1 MMKVIDI
8 HTHIIPN
15 VDDGSPNLETSIFL
29 IKEQIKQGITDIICT
44 PHFRRGMFETSKE
57 QIIENFNLLKQEIE
71 KENLNINIYLG
82 QEIYI
87 RRYSSLDR
95 IFQENRVF
103 SMNNQKYLLLEFSYT
118 NEIDIS
124 EIVFSCKLKG
134 YVPIIAHIER
144 YEYVGIEEAN
154 DIVEAG
160 GLIQVNASSV
170 IGKHG
175 GKIKKKVKKLI
186 KNNLVSFIA
195 SDIHSNRKNY
205 MQKTYKYITK
215 KYGEELA
222 NNLFFTNA
230 SKIIGEKNE

>member
-15 VDDGSPNLETSIFL
+15 VDDGSFNLETSIFL
-29 IKEQIKQGITDIICT
+29 IKEEIKQGITDIICT
-44 PHFRRGMFETSKE
+44 PHFRRGMFETSRE
-57 QIIENFNLLKQEIE
+57 EILENYNLLKEEI
-71 KENLNINIYLG
+71 KKQNLNINIYLG

-87 RRYSSLDR
+87 RRYTSLDR

-103 SMNNQKYLLLEFSYT
+103 SMNDQKYLLLEFSYT

-134 YVPIIAHIER
+134 YTPIIAHIER

-205 MQKTYKYITK
+205 MLKTYNYIQK
-215 KYGEELA
+215 KYGEKMA
-222 NNLFFTNA
+222 NELFFINA
-230 SKIIGEKNE
+230 SKMIGENNE

>member
-205 MQKTYKYITK
+205 MQKAYKYITK

>member
-1 MMKVIDI
+1 
-8 HTHIIPN
+8 
-15 VDDGSPNLETSIFL
+15 
-29 IKEQIKQGITDIICT
+29 
-44 PHFRRGMFETSKE
+44 
-57 QIIENFNLLKQEIE
+57 
-71 KENLNINIYLG
+71 
-82 QEIYI
+82 
-87 RRYSSLDR
+87 
-95 IFQENRVF
+95 
-103 SMNNQKYLLLEFSYT
+103 MNNQKYLLLEFSYT

-205 MQKTYKYITK
+205 MQKAYKYITK

>member
-8 HTHIIPN
+8 HSHIIPN

-29 IKEQIKQGITDIICT
+29 IKEYIKQGVTDVICT
-44 PHFRRGMFETSKE
+44 PHFRRGMFETSRE
-57 QIIENFNLLKQEIE
+57 DILFNYNLLKKEIE
-71 KENLNINIYLG
+71 EQNLDINLYLG
-82 QEIYI
+82 QEIYL
-87 RRYSSLDR
+87 RRYSSLDK
-95 IFQENRVF
+95 IFKENRVF
-103 SMNNQKYLLLEFSYT
+103 SMNDKKYLLLEFSYT

-134 YVPIIAHIER
+134 YTPIIAHIER
-144 YEYVGIEEAN
+144 YEYVGLEEAN

-175 GKIKKKVKKLI
+175 GRIKKKVKKLI
-186 KNNLVSFIA
+186 KNDLVSFIA

-205 MQKTYKYITK
+205 ISKTYNYVSK
-215 KYGEELA
+215 KFGEKLA
-222 NNLFFTNA
+222 NELFFTNA
-230 SKIIGEKNE
+230 SRLIGENNE

>member
-15 VDDGSPNLETSIFL
+15 VDDGSFNLETSIFL
-29 IKEQIKQGITDIICT
+29 IKEEIKQGITDIICT
-44 PHFRRGMFETSKE
+44 PHFRRGMFETSRE
-57 QIIENFNLLKQEIE
+57 DILENYNLLKEEI
-71 KENLNINIYLG
+71 KKQNLNINIYLG

-87 RRYSSLDR
+87 RRYTSLDR

-103 SMNNQKYLLLEFSYT
+103 SMNDQKYLLLEFSYT
-118 NEIDIS
+118 NVIDIS

-134 YVPIIAHIER
+134 YTPIIAHIER

-160 GLIQVNASSV
+160 GLIQVNAPSV

-205 MQKTYKYITK
+205 MLKTYNYIQK
-215 KYGEELA
+215 KYGEKMA
-222 NNLFFTNA
+222 NELFFINA
-230 SKIIGEKNE
+230 SKMIGENNE